1 MHGRDMMGGFFSLT
15 FAEEYPFPYEEEA
28 TCAYLN
34 SGRGALACLL
44 QHLHPK
50 PRRAL
55 IPRFTCDTVLLP
67 LKQANI
73 PCTRYPVD
81 EQLTPQLPDDATEDD
96 LLILTQYFG
105 LTGDIV
111 RKQATEYPGPVI
123 VDATTALY
131 DPYIARNGTFYSLR
145 KFAPLAD
152 GGIARAPQ
160 LLTLPQEEDR
170 STDRA
175 LFLLRRIEEG
185 AEGALNDSE
194 RAESDL
200 SPLPRRMS
208 PLTRHMM
215 RGIPWEKAAR
225 QRLCNYTHLH
235 NALRNI
241 NRLNLPASPS
251 SAPFCYPLVS
261 GIPGL
266 RDCLIEAGIA
276 LPLLWPE
283 VIRDTPATATENY
296 LARNLLPLPLDQRY
310 HEEDMEQLLQLIL
323 A

>member
-1 MHGRDMMGGFFSLT
+1 MMGGFFSLS
-15 FAEEYPFPYEEEA
+15 FEEEYPLPYEEGA
-28 TCAYLN
+28 ACAYLN

-44 QHLHPK
+44 QHLHPQ
-50 PRRAL
+50 PRRVL
-55 IPRFTCDTVLLP
+55 VPRFTCDTVLLP

-105 LTGDIV
+105 LTGEIV
-111 RKQATEYPGPVI
+111 RKQAAEHPGPVI

-131 DPYIARNGTFYSLR
+131 DPGIARNGTFYSLR

-152 GGIARAPQ
+152 GGIARAPYP
-160 LLTLPQEEDR
+160 LTLPQEEDR

-185 AEGALNDSE
+185 AEGALTDSE
-194 RAESDL
+194 RAEANL
-200 SPLPRRMS
+200 SPRPLRMS
-208 PLTRHMM
+208 PLTRRMM
-215 RGIPWEKAAR
+215 RSIPWEKAAQ
-225 QRLCNYTHLH
+225 QRLRNYTHLH
-235 NALRNI
+235 NALRDI
-241 NRLNLPASPS
+241 NRLNLPASPG

-266 RDCLIEAGIA
+266 RDSLIEAGIA
-276 LPLLWPE
+276 LPLFWPE
-283 VIRDTPATATENY
+283 VIRDTPADATENY
-296 LARNLLPLPLDQRY
+296 LARTLLPLPLDQRY
-310 HEEDMEQLLQLIL
+310 SEEDMERLIQLIL
-323 A
+323 P